1 MGLLFFDF
9 ELNPTHPKASFG
21 SPARGTL
28 GQPAPGR
35 QILAMQIPRMD
46 TVRRGC
52 PVLLLF
58 GARGGAMGHHQNAS
72 SIIIET

>member
-1 MGLLFFDF
+1 MGLLFLDF

-35 QILAMQIPRMD
+35 QILHANSPDGHRP
-46 TVRRGC
+46 VGLPC
-52 PVLLLF
+52 PAALWSH
-58 GARGGAMGHHQNAS
+58 GGAMGHHQNTS